1 MEVVS
6 LSMITRS
13 SESIRASTI
22 SRILKSDSIEKS
34 VKLMGHCRTQEDI
47 CSPWVSIFSEL

>member
-1 MEVVS
+1 MEVAS

-22 SRILKSDSIEKS
+22 SRISRLDCVEKS
-34 VKLMGHCRTQEDI
+34 VKSMGHCRTREDI
-47 CSPWVSIFSEL
+47 YSPWVSILSEL

>member
-1 MEVVS
+1 MEVAS

-22 SRILKSDSIEKS
+22 SRISRLDYVEKS
-34 VKLMGHCRTQEDI
+34 VKSMRHCRTREDI
-47 CSPWVSIFSEL
+47 CSP

>member
-1 MEVVS
+1 MEVAS

-22 SRILKSDSIEKS
+22 SRISRLDCVEKS
-34 VKLMGHCRTQEDI
+34 VKSMGHCRTREDI
-47 CSPWVSIFSEL
+47 CSP